1 MVRVINYLAYACSIL
16 AVPLAIYLYF
26 HGVQEREPNYYV
38 SPERT
43 RIIDTSVPAP
53 AQLQVL
59 YKGKDLNASVG
70 AVVIYFWND
79 GKLPIKAEDVLEP
92 LVIDLDA
99 DCEILDARVLKVS
112 RSVTKLTKGEVGDRA
127 KNRLPLSFSI
137 LEHNDGAAI
146 QIIYSGKPDTTV
158 SLSGTIVGAG
168 QPRLLAPA
176 DTRKTYLRAQQILG
190 MVLDAL
196 AGFVLGG
203 MVPVIIAGQRTEPQF
218 RPRIRTVAAM
228 FLGIALGVGGML
240 LSAHAGKRLSPA
252 VPQTIWLKQ

>member
-1 MVRVINYLAYACSIL
+1 VVRFVNYLAYTCSIL

-26 HGVQEREPNYYV
+26 RGIQEREPKYYV

-59 YKGKDLNASVG
+59 YKGRDLNASVG

-92 LVIDLDA
+92 LIIDLDA

-112 RSVTKLTKGEVGDRA
+112 RSVTKLTKGEVGDRG

-176 DTRKTYLRAQQILG
+176 GASRLYLRAQQILG
-190 MVLDAL
+190 I
-196 AGFVLGG
+196 VLGG
-203 MVPVIIAGQRTEPQF
+203 FASFALGTLLSLVTSRLRSEPQF
-218 RPRIRTVAAM
+218 RPRFRTVAAIFLITALMVGSGVLM
-228 FLGIALGVGGML
+228 FRA
-240 LSAHAGKRLSPA
+240 SARLSPA